1 MYRHKY
7 DIERRKRSAA
17 FRRGCALQEE
27 EEEQTHLVAQK
38 KRERES
44 VWSSKRKRRKRK
56 TFRGLLVG
64 GGGKSSLIII
74 IIIMT
79 TMMEDGVVAFATA
92 RVERVIDLR
101 AYLLHHAS
109 SSTGLPRGTILFSM
123 ALVLGLPL
131 GMLFRLVSKHTH
143 SRPSSSSF
151 VFGGRSAAAV
161 SRTAMALIGG
171 TTMSLM
177 TFGTSTYHAF
187 YVALPSVLLL
197 KACATYGKRKGVGVV
212 TFLWSFG
219 YLVWVHYDADSGS
232 EWKRGNI
239 DITGLLMVLTLKVTS
254 SAMNFE
260 DYGLDDA
267 EKSSFMKRHEL
278 AEAPKTLEYLA
289 WCMFPCTLVS
299 GPTVEFKTFRMW
311 LREEGIF
318 DPDSPRN
325 KLTHYTRWP
334 RTWMVL
340 TIQRFIGAMI
350 CLALHLYLAGI
361 VSLQEVMANGNEWEM
376 MSLWEKLK
384 TVYIVGAAGKYKYY
398 FVWMFADAS
407 SAACGLAYNGINAE
421 KSVTGREGPEQWNG
435 MTNIH
440 PFGVDFANTFAEIPS
455 HWNIRTGIWLRH
467 YCYDRIHRFRVRTS
481 GKKNRKA
488 GPVELLLTQLVSG
501 IWHGLSAGYWMFFS
515 STALIIY
522 SSRRTYKWQ
531 RDYMSE
537 RFVKYWRMFSLV
549 MTHVGLIY
557 LTPAF
562 HLVEFKET
570 LRAWS
575 GMYWFVH
582 IFSIASIA
590 LTILVRPERWK
601 KRKKDFTASKKE
613 K

>member
-1 MYRHKY
+1 MVEIKWPVL
-7 DIERRKRSAA
+7 
-17 FRRGCALQEE
+17 C
-27 EEEQTHLVAQK
+27 LVC
-38 KRERES
+38 
-44 VWSSKRKRRKRK
+44 V
-56 TFRGLLVG
+56 
-64 GGGKSSLIII
+64 II

-79 TMMEDGVVAFATA
+79 MMEDVVAFATA
-92 RVERVIDLR
+92 RVERVVDLR

-143 SRPSSSSF
+143 RPSSSF
-151 VFGGRSAAAV
+151 VFGGCAA
-161 SRTAMALIGG
+161 SRRTAMALIGG

-197 KACATYGKRKGVGVV
+197 KACAKYGKRKGVGVV

-590 LTILVRPERWK
+590 LTVLVRPERWK
-601 KRKKDFTASKKE
+601 KRKKDFAASKKE

>member
-1 MYRHKY
+1 ML
-7 DIERRKRSAA
+7 
-17 FRRGCALQEE
+17 FRRRRRSRL
-27 EEEQTHLVAQK
+27 TSSHK

-44 VWSSKRKRRKRK
+44 VIVKKEEEEEEDVSW
-56 TFRGLLVG
+56 TFGGEIKWPVVCLVCV
-64 GGGKSSLIII
+64 
-74 IIIMT
+74 IIMMK
-79 TMMEDGVVAFATA
+79 MMVEDGVAFATA

-384 TVYIVGAAGKYKYY
+384 TVYIAGAAGKYKYY

-570 LRAWS
+570 LRAWN

-601 KRKKDFTASKKE
+601 KRKKDFAASKKE

>member
-44 VWSSKRKRRKRK
+44 VIVEKEEEEEEDVSW
-56 TFRGLLVG
+56 TFG
-64 GGGKSSLIII
+64 GWWWKIII

-570 LRAWS
+570 LRAWN

-601 KRKKDFTASKKE
+601 KRKKDFAASKKE

>member
-1 MYRHKY
+1 M
-7 DIERRKRSAA
+7 
-17 FRRGCALQEE
+17 
-27 EEEQTHLVAQK
+27 
-38 KRERES
+38 
-44 VWSSKRKRRKRK
+44 
-56 TFRGLLVG
+56 G
-64 GGGKSSLIII
+64 GGVSSGFVIII
-74 IIIMT
+74 IIT

-92 RVERVIDLR
+92 RVERVVDLR

-131 GMLFRLVSKHTH
+131 GMLFRLVSNTH
-143 SRPSSSSF
+143 KQAFFFLLCFWGMRRRRLENGDGIDWWNDD
-151 VFGGRSAAAV
+151 VVDDVRHVDV
-161 SRTAMALIGG
+161 SCILRGVAER
-171 TTMSLM
+171 
-177 TFGTSTYHAF
+177 AF
-187 YVALPSVLLL
+187 AQSVREIWE
-197 KACATYGKRKGVGVV
+197 KERRQVV

-398 FVWMFADAS
+398 FVDVCGRVECGS
-407 SAACGLAYNGINAE
+407 GLAYNGINAE

-515 STALIIY
+515 FNSVDHLQLSPNVQMATRLHV
-522 SSRRTYKWQ
+522 RTI
-531 RDYMSE
+531 REVLES
-537 RFVKYWRMFSLV
+537 V
-549 MTHVGLIY
+549 
-557 LTPAF
+557 
-562 HLVEFKET
+562 
-570 LRAWS
+570 
-575 GMYWFVH
+575 
-582 IFSIASIA
+582 
-590 LTILVRPERWK
+590 
-601 KRKKDFTASKKE
+601 
-613 K
+613 

>member
-1 MYRHKY
+1 VYRHKY

-38 KRERES
+38 KRERERVVVKKEEEEEEDVS
-44 VWSSKRKRRKRK
+44 W
-56 TFRGLLVG
+56 TFG
-64 GGGKSSLIII
+64 GWWWKIII

-570 LRAWS
+570 LRAWN

-601 KRKKDFTASKKE
+601 KRKKDFAASKKE

>member
-38 KRERES
+38 KRERERVVVKKEEEEEEDVS
-44 VWSSKRKRRKRK
+44 W
-56 TFRGLLVG
+56 TFG
-64 GGGKSSLIII
+64 GWWWKIII

-570 LRAWS
+570 LRAWN

-601 KRKKDFTASKKE
+601 KRKKDFAASKKE

>member
-1 MYRHKY
+1 MVEIKWPVL
-7 DIERRKRSAA
+7 
-17 FRRGCALQEE
+17 C
-27 EEEQTHLVAQK
+27 LVC
-38 KRERES
+38 
-44 VWSSKRKRRKRK
+44 V
-56 TFRGLLVG
+56 
-64 GGGKSSLIII
+64 I

-79 TMMEDGVVAFATA
+79 MMEDVVAFATA
-92 RVERVIDLR
+92 RVERVVDLR

-143 SRPSSSSF
+143 RRPSSSF
-151 VFGGRSAAAV
+151 VFGGCAALRRS
-161 SRTAMALIGG
+161 AMALIGG

-197 KACATYGKRKGVGVV
+197 KACAKYGKRKGVGVG

-289 WCMFPCTLVS
+289 WCIFPCTLVS

-537 RFVKYWRMFSLV
+537 RFVKYWRVFSLV

-562 HLVEFKET
+562 HLVEFKES

-590 LTILVRPERWK
+590 LTVLVRPERWK
-601 KRKKDFTASKKE
+601 KRKKDFAASKKE

>member
-38 KRERES
+38 KRERERVVVKKEEEEEEDVS
-44 VWSSKRKRRKRK
+44 W
-56 TFRGLLVG
+56 TFG
-64 GGGKSSLIII
+64 GWWWKIIII

-570 LRAWS
+570 LRAWN

-601 KRKKDFTASKKE
+601 KRKKDFAASKKE